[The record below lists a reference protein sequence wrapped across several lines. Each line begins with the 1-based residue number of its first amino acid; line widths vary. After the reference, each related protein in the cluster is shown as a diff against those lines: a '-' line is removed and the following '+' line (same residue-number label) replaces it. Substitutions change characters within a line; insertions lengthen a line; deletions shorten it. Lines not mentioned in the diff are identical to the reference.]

1 MKRITSEQFDS
12 YLQFEDHFY
21 AFFSPDTC
29 RHCATITPILK
40 KAFASADAPI
50 YNVNNE
56 DPFLNEEMGVE
67 YYPTVLEIKNGKV
80 IKKYVGFSKLINEYE
95 SFI

>member
-21 AFFSPDTC
+21 AFFSSDTC

-67 YYPTVLEIKNGKV
+67 YYPTVLEIKME
-80 IKKYVGFSKLINEYE
+80 KL
-95 SFI
+95 

>member
-1 MKRITSEQFDS
+1 MERITSEQFDS
-12 YLQFEDHFY
+12 YLQYKDHFY
-21 AFFSPDTC
+21 AFFSSDTC